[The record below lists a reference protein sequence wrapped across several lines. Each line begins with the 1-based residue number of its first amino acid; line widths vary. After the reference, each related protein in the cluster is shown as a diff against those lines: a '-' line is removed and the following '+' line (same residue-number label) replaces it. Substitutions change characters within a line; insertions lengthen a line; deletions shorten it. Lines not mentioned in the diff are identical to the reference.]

1 MAKRNDK
8 LRGFKISVPI
18 DFEEIISHFYYAE
31 NKSGKRIS
39 QTLFPSYQTILVF
52 NFGSKALLH
61 SKQNTTIE
69 MDKCIVLGPIKS
81 AFDYSLQP
89 QSKILVANFK
99 NDAFYRFFRN
109 TPTGE
114 NEPLHPDSLFE
125 ENCFTA
131 LWHELN
137 KFSEVNQQVN
147 CLLEYCNLYLKPS
160 NPIAEQ
166 LSKFKE
172 GHLNP
177 IKTVAS
183 NNHLTERIVQI
194 NQKKHF
200 GYSAKEISRYRRFL
214 TAIEFLENLASKPSK
229 EDWFTIINECGY
241 YDQSQL
247 INDFKHYINL
257 SPTKY
262 FKFQQ
267 DICNPTK

>member
-1 MAKRNDK
+1 MTKRNEK
-8 LRGFKISVPI
+8 YHSFKIAVPK
-18 DFEEIISHFYYAE
+18 DFEEVISHFYYAE
-31 NKSGKRIS
+31 NKSEEPLT
-39 QTLFPSYQTILVF
+39 QTLLPSYQTILVF

-69 MDKCIVLGPIKS
+69 VDKCLVLGPIKK

-109 TPTGE
+109 TPIGE
-114 NEPLHPDSLFE
+114 KEPLDPDSLFK

-131 LWHELN
+131 LWYELN
-137 KFSEVNQQVN
+137 EFSEVNLQVKH
-147 CLLEYCNLYLKPS
+147 LLEYCNVFLKPR

-166 LSKFKE
+166 LSNFKE
-172 GHLNP
+172 AHLNP

-183 NNHLTERIVQI
+183 NNNLTERIIQI

-214 TAIEFLENLASKPSK
+214 NAIELLENFATKPSK
-229 EDWFTIINECGY
+229 KDWFAIISECGY

-267 DICNPTK
+267 EICNPTK